1 MVARERELL
10 EEPHSVYRVLIVDD
24 HAGFRRCARELL
36 TSEGFVVVG
45 EAGDGEEAVRMAAAS
60 TANVVLM
67 DVQLPGIDGFAVTE
81 LLLARNRDLPVVL
94 ISTRDRADYGGLI
107 ARSGARGF
115 VSKDE
120 LSGEAL
126 RELLE

>member
-24 HAGFRRCARELL
+24 HAGFRRCARELP
-36 TSEGFVVVG
+36 TTEGFTVVG

-67 DVQLPGIDGFAVTE
+67 DVQLPGMDGFAVTE
-81 LLLARNRDLPVVL
+81 RLLAIDRDLPIVL
-94 ISTRDRADYGGLI
+94 ISTRDRADYGALI
-107 ARSGARGF
+107 AESGARGF

-120 LSGEAL
+120 LSGDSL

>member
-10 EEPHSVYRVLIVDD
+10 EELHSVYRVLIVDD

-36 TSEGFVVVG
+36 VSEGFAVVG

-60 TANVVLM
+60 TANLVLM
-67 DVQLPGIDGFAVTE
+67 DVQLPGMDGFAVTE
-81 LLLARNRDLPVVL
+81 RLLAMDRDLPIVL

-107 ARSGARGF
+107 VKSGARGF

-120 LSGEAL
+120 LSGASL

>member
-1 MVARERELL
+1 MVARNRELL

-36 TSEGFVVVG
+36 TAEGFTVVG
-45 EAGDGEEAVRMAAAS
+45 EAGDGEEAVRMAAGS
-60 TANVVLM
+60 TADVVLV
-67 DVQLPGIDGFAVTE
+67 DVQLPGMDGFAVTE
-81 LLLARNRDLPVVL
+81 RLLAIDSDLPIVL
-94 ISTRDRADYGGLI
+94 ISTRDPADYGTLI
-107 ARSGARGF
+107 AQSGARGF

-120 LSGEAL
+120 LSGESL